1 VIGSSPLLAAL
12 PFTALAI
19 GEDGGIRGLN
29 AAGRDALGLEPHDP
43 HPQHLEAV
51 IGAEASA
58 GLGDLRRRPGGPTVR
73 GPLSVPL
80 LRANGRAG
88 RAVATLFWHGDDR
101 SGEWACLL
109 SEVSQPGRTS
119 AEDVLSCMVDACSE
133 AMWCIE
139 FDEPVDISLPRGDII
154 RQIFENRCHWTLCNR
169 AMARIYGLPEGDDL
183 NREPVSRFFAR
194 SAENEWFIGQLIDSN
209 YSIDGVASC
218 DHLHDGTPVFLE
230 NTVRCHI
237 EDGLLWR
244 LIGTLRDLT
253 TFKATEAA
261 LTRREESVKDVLGAI
276 ADVVV
281 VIDRSARLCAANPA
295 FEKLFGVP
303 VEPWLGR
310 ILTPIVDLERYL
322 HPRWTSHESF
332 TVLASR
338 PGQGTIACEATL
350 APVPDGFDDRF
361 VAVLRPARARTEP
374 RPMAVIG
381 RGA

>member
-1 VIGSSPLLAAL
+1 
-12 PFTALAI
+12 
-19 GEDGGIRGLN
+19 
-29 AAGRDALGLEPHDP
+29 
-43 HPQHLEAV
+43 
-51 IGAEASA
+51 
-58 GLGDLRRRPGGPTVR
+58 
-73 GPLSVPL
+73 
-80 LRANGRAG
+80 
-88 RAVATLFWHGDDR
+88 
-101 SGEWACLL
+101 
-109 SEVSQPGRTS
+109 
-119 AEDVLSCMVDACSE
+119 
-133 AMWCIE
+133 MWCIE
-139 FDEPVDISLPRGDII
+139 FDEPVDTTQPRDEII

-169 AMARIYGLPEGDDL
+169 AMARIYGVPDGSDL

-253 TFKATEAA
+253 IFKETEVA

-281 VIDRSARLCAANPA
+281 VIDRDARLCAANPA

-310 ILTPIVDLERYL
+310 TLTPLVDLERHL
-322 HPRWTSHESF
+322 HPRWASLEPF
-332 TVLASR
+332 TVLACR

-350 APVPDGFDDRF
+350 APVPDGFEGRF
-361 VAVLRPARARTEP
+361 VAVLRPARARSEP
-374 RPMAVIG
+374 RPTVMIG
-381 RGA
+381 RRA